1 MATQRMLARDMVPWV
16 APLITDS
23 GVCPDTPSGK
33 QTCIENIDLACEAL
47 SDRVDSEGLLFDW
60 YVPVEQG
67 CFALPQECREARY
80 IVLNGVPLRQRDEWY
95 IGKVGNN
102 QFQGGCSPAEVLDL
116 GDFYIPTP
124 LPKQRGIR
132 IALVATSEADK
143 GKVCTVQVV
152 DEYGKQVK
160 QDVVLKGA
168 GVPSIM
174 DSVAYD
180 VTYFVKPKTVNT
192 VLMQLAYDDG
202 QRFQFCHYLPDTE
215 EGLFRRK
222 ALPRRMPGCNMV
234 KIKGKLRYVRITSE
248 DQILPFNSRLAIGDA
263 VAAVAAWRRKDTQAY
278 DDLLAHALNELYKQ
292 MQDAS
297 SPRNVRQV
305 TFLTQ
310 SANPSQAGNFGR
322 CWN

>member
-1 MATQRMLARDMVPWV
+1 
-16 APLITDS
+16 
-23 GVCPDTPSGK
+23 
-33 QTCIENIDLACEAL
+33 
-47 SDRVDSEGLLFDW
+47 
-60 YVPVEQG
+60 
-67 CFALPQECREARY
+67 
-80 IVLNGVPLRQRDEWY
+80 
-95 IGKVGNN
+95 
-102 QFQGGCSPAEVLDL
+102 
-116 GDFYIPTP
+116 
-124 LPKQRGIR
+124 
-132 IALVATSEADK
+132 
-143 GKVCTVQVV
+143 
-152 DEYGKQVK
+152 VK

-263 VAAVAAWRRKDTQAY
+263 VAAVADGGVRILRRT
-278 DDLLAHALNELYKQ
+278 
-292 MQDAS
+292 MTCS
-297 SPRNVRQV
+297 
-305 TFLTQ
+305 LTH
-310 SANPSQAGNFGR
+310 
-322 CWN
+322 